1 MPRHFIVEAAM
12 SPLCI
17 EILLHY
23 HCCAAD
29 YRNGDHSAPAVKEAL
44 DWFLSED
51 LIRHE
56 GFKPE
61 WEGNMLKAR
70 YALTSRGRAFVEYLQ
85 MIPLPTAS
93 WTFADV
99 ALPSPGAR

>member
-1 MPRHFIVEAAM
+1 M

-23 HCCAAD
+23 HCRAAD

-51 LIRHE
+51 MIRHE
-56 GFKPE
+56 GFTPE
-61 WEGNMLKAR
+61 RFGDGQLKAR